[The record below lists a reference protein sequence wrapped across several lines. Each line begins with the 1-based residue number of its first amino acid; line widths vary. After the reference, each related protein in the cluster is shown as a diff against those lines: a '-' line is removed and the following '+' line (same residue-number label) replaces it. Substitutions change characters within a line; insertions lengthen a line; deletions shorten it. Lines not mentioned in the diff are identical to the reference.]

1 MSGAAV
7 AVVDRT
13 GEREREPRT
22 RVEAALVGRKGA
34 GEGGGL
40 NPENAIIGKKRRVSD
55 RSLRI

>member
-1 MSGAAV
+1 M
-7 AVVDRT
+7 RLLT
-13 GEREREPRT
+13 ELEREREPRT